1 MTPSRSA
8 SPAPGGVAPP
18 PPGILPSQAAPEF
31 PEAQALI
38 SAAEALVHYLS
49 SLGVEYAFGVSGG
62 AIGPIW
68 AALEASSIQVLHF
81 RHEVGACFAAMEA
94 YFATGRPVAVFAT
107 TGPGITNAL
116 TGLFAARWDGAKLIF
131 LSGATTAGKRGRWA
145 CQETSSYT
153 MPIEAL
159 CSPGKLFHYS
169 TTIETPEQMPEAA
182 RRIAA
187 GLARPGGF
195 VAHLNLPTGVQ
206 LGLLNRRLP
215 GVSYLSSP
223 ITVAEN
229 EVRHCASLLAE
240 GPFALWVGF
249 GAREAAAEVRELAER
264 TGMGVMCSPRGK
276 GIFPEAHRQFVG
288 VTGIGGHESVLT
300 YMRQVRPR
308 RTLVLGTR
316 LGELTSFWNPEMVPE
331 RGFLHVDI
339 DPDVPGVAYP
349 TSETIAIQSD
359 VKLFIKSLLAFL
371 PATTSPPLPASIPT
385 PCRSRFQPAPRSP
398 VRPVVLFDAIQEIIV
413 AGSDAIVMADAGN
426 TISWTT
432 SRLVF
437 QEPCRYRVST
447 AWGCM
452 GHFSTGV
459 VGAALAA
466 KRKAVAIVGD
476 GAMLMNHEVST
487 AASHGLPAVW
497 IIVNDSNYNM
507 CRQGMTL
514 QGFHGVQTA
523 IPSTDF
529 AGIARS
535 MGAEGIRVEC
545 EADLRAA
552 LERAMATTVPL
563 VVDVVIDPEPT
574 APIGGRVESL
584 SSQGALKRSVS
595 VWE

>member
-1 MTPSRSA
+1 MRHPT
-8 SPAPGGVAPP
+8 GVAPSD
-18 PPGILPSQAAPEF
+18 PGILSGQSPVEAT
-31 PEAQALI
+31 EAQSLVT
-38 SAAEALVHYLS
+38 AAEALAQFLA

-68 AALEASSIQVLHF
+68 AALEASPIQVLHF

-153 MPIEAL
+153 MPMEGL
-159 CSPGKLFHYS
+159 CSPGKLFHYA
-169 TTIETPEQMPEAA
+169 TTIESLEQLPETA

-206 LGLLNRRLP
+206 MGLLNRTLTAVR
-215 GVSYLSSP
+215 YLSSP
-223 ITVAEN
+223 ITVAESD
-229 EVRHCASLLAE
+229 VRRYATLLAE

-249 GAREAAAEVRELAER
+249 GARGAAAEVRELAER
-264 TGMGVMCSPRGK
+264 TGMAVMCSPRAK
-276 GIFPEAHRQFVG
+276 GIFPEGHRQFVG

-300 YMRQVRPR
+300 YMREVCPR

-349 TSETIAIQSD
+349 EAETIAIQSD
-359 VKLFIKSLLAFL
+359 VKLFLRSLLAFL
-371 PATTSPPLPASIPT
+371 PASSAPPLPASLPT
-385 PCRSRFQPAPRSP
+385 PCRDKIQPARRSP
-398 VRPVVLFDAIQEIIV
+398 VRPEVLFDAIQQFIV
-413 AGSDAIVMADAGN
+413 EGSDAIVMADAGN

-432 SRLVF
+432 SRLAF

-447 AWGCM
+447 GWGSM
-452 GHFSTGV
+452 AHFSTGV
-459 VGAALAA
+459 VGAAFAA

-487 AASHGLPAVW
+487 AVNHGVPAVW

-507 CRQGMTL
+507 CRQGTTL
-514 QGFHGVQTA
+514 QGFHGVQTG
-523 IPSTDF
+523 IPCTDF
-529 AGIARS
+529 AGIARA
-535 MGAEGIRVEC
+535 MGAEGIRVES
-545 EADLRAA
+545 EADLKAA

-563 VVDVVIDPEPT
+563 VVDVVIDPEPI

-584 SSQGALKRSVS
+584 SSQGAVKRSVS